1 MKLPARSARLQ
12 PRSWRRPRFRHRSGL
27 SAGAA
32 ALGALTLILAGCSSG
47 SPSSSSSSSASAAAG
62 HKGGTFTILA
72 NSAFGVADPA
82 QHYTLQQWQLLIDT
96 HDGLVGFAKEGGLPG
111 TKI

>member
-1 MKLPARSARLQ
+1 V
-12 PRSWRRPRFRHRSGL
+12 
-27 SAGAA
+27 GAA

-47 SPSSSSSSSASAAAG
+47 SPSSSSSSSATAVAG

-82 QHYTLQQWQLLIDT
+82 
-96 HDGLVGFAKEGGLPG
+96 
-111 TKI
+111 